1 MASQQNHNLSEL
13 LKASGYNEV
22 DHGENGVPPHILEVI
37 IN

>member
-22 DHGENGVPPHILEVI
+22 DHGETGVPPHILEVI
-37 IN
+37 ND